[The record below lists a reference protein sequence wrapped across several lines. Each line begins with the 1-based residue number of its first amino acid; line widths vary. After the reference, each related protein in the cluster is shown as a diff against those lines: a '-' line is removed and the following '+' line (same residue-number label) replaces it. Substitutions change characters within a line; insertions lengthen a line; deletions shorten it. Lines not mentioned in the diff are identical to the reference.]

1 MAVQK
6 QKHRKLTVWMRP
18 NQQFGKSMKRIL
30 ATALLYS
37 CLFTPAF
44 AGPYYAG
51 IKIGDSKAGAL
62 LGYQIN
68 RTFGVEAHYSR
79 SNSSTLHAGLNVE
92 TTSIGK
98 GLVGIA
104 TFPMKLRET
113 VPYDLF
119 VKVGMERTASTEKY
133 NIPAAV
139 TLTQTYNGTLN
150 TSKNQ
155 LIIGGGAEYDF
166 SGSFAGRMGLD
177 FVGKD
182 RNFNVGAIFKF

>member
-1 MAVQK
+1 
-6 QKHRKLTVWMRP
+6 
-18 NQQFGKSMKRIL
+18 MKRFL
-30 ATALLYS
+30 AAALLYS
-37 CLFTPAF
+37 STLTIAIAEPL
-44 AGPYYAG
+44 YAG
-51 IKIGDSKAGAL
+51 IQIGDHTAGAL

-68 RTFGVEAHYSR
+68 RIFGVEAHYSR

-104 TFPMKLRET
+104 TIPMKLREA

-119 VKVGMERTASTEKY
+119 VKVGMERTTATEKY
-133 NIPAAV
+133 NIPTTV
-139 TLTQTYNGTLN
+139 TLTLPYNGSIN

-155 LIIGGGAEYDF
+155 LIIGGGAEYDY
-166 SGSFAGRMGLD
+166 SRNVTWRTGLD

-182 RNFNVGAIFKF
+182 RNFNLGAIFKF

>member
-1 MAVQK
+1 
-6 QKHRKLTVWMRP
+6 
-18 NQQFGKSMKRIL
+18 MKRIL

-37 CLFTPAF
+37 CLLTPAF

-51 IKIGDSKAGAL
+51 LEIGDNSAGAL
-62 LGYQIN
+62 LGFKIN

-79 SNSSTLHAGLNVE
+79 SNSKTEHAGLNVE
-92 TTSIGK
+92 TTSVGK
-98 GLVGIA
+98 GLVGVA

-119 VKVGMERTASTEKY
+119 VKVGMERTTSTENY
-133 NIPAAV
+133 NLPTNV
-139 TLTQTYNGTLN
+139 TLTLPYNGSIN

-166 SGSFAGRMGLD
+166 SSNLAGRMGLD
-177 FVGKD
+177 FIGKD
-182 RNFNVGAIFKF
+182 RNFKVGAILKF

>member
-1 MAVQK
+1 
-6 QKHRKLTVWMRP
+6 
-18 NQQFGKSMKRIL
+18 MKRIL
-30 ATALLYS
+30 AAAVLYS

-51 IKIGDSKAGAL
+51 INIGDRTVGAL
-62 LGYQIN
+62 LGFQIN

-79 SNSSTLHAGLNVE
+79 SNSSTLHAGLSVD

-104 TFPMKLRET
+104 TIPMKLRES

-119 VKVGMERTASTEKY
+119 VKVGWERTASTEKY
-133 NIPAAV
+133 NLPANV
-139 TLTQTYNGTLN
+139 TLTQAYDSSVN

-155 LIIGGGAEYDF
+155 LILGGGAEYDF
-166 SGSFAGRMGLD
+166 SSSLSGRMGLD
-177 FVGKD
+177 FIGKD

>member
-18 NQQFGKSMKRIL
+18 NQQFGKPMKRIL

-62 LGYQIN
+62 LGFQIN

-98 GLVGIA
+98 GLVGVA

-119 VKVGMERTASTEKY
+119 VKVGMERTTATEKY
-133 NIPAAV
+133 NIPTTV
-139 TLTQTYNGTLN
+139 TLTLPYHGSIN
-150 TSKNQ
+150 TIKNQ

-166 SGSFAGRMGLD
+166 SSYLAGRVGLD
-177 FVGKD
+177 FIGKD
-182 RNFNVGAIFKF
+182 RNFNVGAILKF